1 MTILWQVLLGIYAVL
16 LTIMIFFAISTH
28 SINVF
33 RKTRIKLT
41 NHLTYIIISAVLIVV
56 VFLIAPAQ
64 SYQYRISTLIVFL
77 SPTVLIQLTFN
88 EKIKGIDKE
97 NYEYFRIKSLGRL
110 INRIATSAYIIF
122 IALTLTYLQKI

>member
-1 MTILWQVLLGIYAVL
+1 MTILWQILLGIYAVL

-56 VFLIAPAQ
+56 VFLIAPVQ

-97 NYEYFRIKSLGRL
+97 NNEYFRIKSLGRL

-122 IALTLTYLQKI
+122 IVLTLTYLQKI